1 MMEALA
7 EKADMVR
14 PGCWLVTIS
23 YPLPSKMWQVME
35 SEAIPMSWG
44 SATVYIQK
52 KIE

>member
-14 PGCWLVTIS
+14 PGCWLVTMS
-23 YPLPSKMWQVME
+23 HPLPSKMWQVVE
-35 SEAIPMSWG
+35 SEIIPMSWDK
-44 SATVYIQK
+44 ATVYIHK